1 MALFV
6 VPSVEQA
13 GFADKVR
20 VGSINAVNT
29 NLQFILDGK
38 VETVDDGIPN
48 NWMGWGGVDRLM
60 RAMTGAPVATS
71 EVPIRL
77 FDKSNLQG
85 VDVNNETA
93 LHGGTDYRS
102 EYKKLWG
109 VQ

>member
-1 MALFV
+1 M
-6 VPSVEQA
+6 PSVEAA
-13 GFADKVR
+13 GAADKVR

-38 VETVDDGIPN
+38 VQAVDAGIPN
-48 NWMGWGGVDRLM
+48 SWMGWGGVDRLM
-60 RAMTGAPVATS
+60 RAMLGAPPLTS

-77 FDKSNLQG
+77 FDKTNLQS
-85 VDVNNETA
+85 VDVNDEVA
-93 LHGGTDYRS
+93 LHGGFDYRS